1 MSNDLFGEPLSEPLN
16 EPLKEI
22 VAKLCSRSVP
32 IKEILSLTG
41 ISKVTYY
48 NYINDDGVKQAIKSF
63 RENGIDLQE
72 TIEIAKGLN
81 KKNTGVKKNVYLM
94 SMLEKS
100 KEILKKALDRG
111 DEKIALEIFKIYRPK
126 IDEGFAQKVVE
137 NVSNQA
143 NEKDA
148 STIKGLASFARLY
161 GGNNE
166 LRETANG

>member
-1 MSNDLFGEPLSEPLN
+1 MTSD
-16 EPLKEI
+16 PLKEI
-22 VAKLCSRSVP
+22 IAKLCSQSIPV
-32 IKEILSLTG
+32 KEILSLTG
-41 ISKVTYY
+41 ISKGTYY
-48 NYINDDGVKQAIKSF
+48 NYTKDYYFKQTIKSF

-81 KKNTGVKKNVYLM
+81 KKNIGAKKNAYLLL
-94 SMLEKS
+94 MLEKS

-126 IDEGFAQKVVE
+126 IDECFAQKVVE
-137 NVSNQA
+137 NISPREGSQA
-143 NEKDA
+143 DEKDA
-148 STIKGLASFARLY
+148 STIKGIASFAKIY